1 MTMKKLLT
9 FISLSFLISCCKE
22 KSNECATP
30 PICDC
35 QELGEGPL
43 NGWTYLI
50 DSNYYMYPCFN
61 PNNSDEIIFTKK
73 NNATD
78 VTKLYKYN
86 LQTHEKSLIH
96 EGYQIFPPSWGK
108 NDWIL
113 LNLYGRSVWKIKSD
127 GTELTQLTNTFND
140 LYPIWRSDCSIFSAH
155 RGAFTDILQKT
166 ILYTPD
172 GIPFD
177 TLQNT
182 GLGSNSD
189 WREDGL
195 SCSMGDYGPRVS
207 DISNDV
213 VVFFDS
219 AQYSGS
225 GGSTWLNVNEFIW
238 SYEKGIY
245 KTNYL
250 TGVKNLIK
258 PTCRTRLYFDPT
270 YSSNVNKIIWARVD
284 LKQLNDFEIE
294 VKSRLFM
301 MNPDGSDETEII
313 IE

>member
-1 MTMKKLLT
+1 MRKLLT
-9 FISLSFLISCCKE
+9 FVLLSSLISCCKE
-22 KSNECATP
+22 KSKECATP
-30 PICDC
+30 PIFECP
-35 QELGEGPL
+35 QLGEGPL
-43 NGWTYLI
+43 NGWTYLV
-50 DSNYYMYPCFN
+50 DTSYYMYPCFN
-61 PNNSDEIIFTKK
+61 PSNSDEIIFTKK

-78 VTKLYKYN
+78 VTELYKYN

-113 LNLYGRSVWKIKSD
+113 LNLYGGSVWKIKSD

-140 LYPIWRSDCSIFSAH
+140 FYPIWRNDCSIFSAH
-155 RGAFTDILQKT
+155 RSIFADGLQKT

-172 GIPFD
+172 GIPVD

-195 SCSMGDYGPRVS
+195 SCSMGDSGPKVS

-219 AQYSGS
+219 AQYNHS
-225 GGSTWLNVNEFIW
+225 GGSTWLNGNEFIW
-238 SYEKGIY
+238 SFENGIY
-245 KTNYL
+245 MSNYL

-258 PTCRTRLYFDPT
+258 RTCRTRLYFDPT

-284 LKQLNDFEIE
+284 LRQLNDFEIE

-301 MNPDGSDETEII
+301 MNPDGSEETEII